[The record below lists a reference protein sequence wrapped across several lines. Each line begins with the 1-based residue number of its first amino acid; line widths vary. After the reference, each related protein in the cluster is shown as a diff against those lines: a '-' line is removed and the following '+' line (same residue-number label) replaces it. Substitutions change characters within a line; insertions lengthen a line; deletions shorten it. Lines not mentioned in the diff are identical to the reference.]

1 MSKADAEMGGS
12 RMGGSRMGG
21 SRMGG
26 SRMGGSRMGGSRM
39 GGSRMGGSR
48 MGGSRM
54 GGSRMGGSRMGGSRM
69 GGSGMEGLGGS
80 RMGGSIMP
88 TEGSMMPD
96 PQQAFGAPQPNSQGG
111 PSKII
116 LNEDELLIDG
126 TSFVEKK
133 TLKND
138 GNLTYLTHS
147 RFIADAIYEVIATVQ
162 NGAFIQFDVNT
173 NLETEEEIYEME
185 QTWQLVW
192 PADFENMVG
201 GSGSK
206 MATPSAGMAGSRM
219 AGSRMAGSK
228 MAGSR
233 MAGSR
238 MAGSRMA
245 GSRMAGSK
253 AADAGGSKMA
263 ASNALPMKLPG
274 Q

>member
-1 MSKADAEMGGS
+1 MSAEMGGS

-54 GGSRMGGSRMGGSRM
+54 GGSRMGGSRMA
-69 GGSGMEGLGGS
+69 GLGGS
-80 RMGGSIMP
+80 RMGGSMMP
-88 TEGSMMPD
+88 TQGSMMLGT
-96 PQQAFGAPQPNSQGG
+96 QQTFGAPQPNIPGN

-116 LNEDELLIDG
+116 LNEDEMIIEG
-126 TSFVEKK
+126 MRFAEKK

-147 RFIADAIYEVIATVQ
+147 RFMAESVYEVIATVQ
-162 NGAFIQFDVNT
+162 NGVFIQFDVNT
-173 NLETEEEIYEME
+173 NLETEEEVFQME
-185 QTWQLVW
+185 QIWLQFW
-192 PADFENMVG
+192 PADEQNMIG
-201 GSGSK
+201 GS
-206 MATPSAGMAGSRM
+206 MMPNPSAG
-219 AGSRMAGSK
+219 

-245 GSRMAGSK
+245 GSRV
-253 AADAGGSKMA
+253 ADAGGSRMA

>member
-1 MSKADAEMGGS
+1 MGGSRMGVSRLGGS

-26 SRMGGSRMGGSRM
+26 SRIDGSRMCGSRMGGSRM
-39 GGSRMGGSR
+39 GGSSMEGLDGSR
-48 MGGSRM
+48 MGGSM
-54 GGSRMGGSRMGGSRM
+54 
-69 GGSGMEGLGGS
+69 
-80 RMGGSIMP
+80 MP
-88 TEGSMMPD
+88 TQGSMMVGT
-96 PQQAFGAPQPNSQGG
+96 QQTFGAPQPNIPGN

-116 LNEDELLIDG
+116 LNEDEMLIEG
-126 TSFVEKK
+126 MRLVEKK
-133 TLKND
+133 SLKTD

-147 RFIADAIYEVIATVQ
+147 RSMGPAVYEVIATVQ

-173 NLETEEEIYEME
+173 NLETEEDVFGME
-185 QTWQLVW
+185 VAWLQLW
-192 PADFENMVG
+192 PADEQDMVG
-201 GSGSK
+201 GS
-206 MATPSAGMAGSRM
+206 MMPNPSAG
-219 AGSRMAGSK
+219 

-245 GSRMAGSK
+245 GSRITGSRMAGSRMAGSR
-253 AADAGGSKMA
+253 AADAGGSRMA

>member
-1 MSKADAEMGGS
+1 MGGS

-69 GGSGMEGLGGS
+69 EGLGGS
-80 RMGGSIMP
+80 RMEGAMMP
-88 TEGSMMPD
+88 TQGSMMLGTQQTFGP
-96 PQQAFGAPQPNSQGG
+96 PQSNIPGHPG
-111 PSKII
+111 KVI
-116 LNEDELLIDG
+116 LNDDQMMING
-126 TSFVEKK
+126 TLFVEKR

-147 RFIADAIYEVIATVQ
+147 RSMGEAIYEVIATVQ
-162 NGAFIQFDVNT
+162 NGEFTQFDVNT
-173 NLETEEEIYEME
+173 NLETEEEIFGME
-185 QTWQLVW
+185 QIWLEFW
-192 PADFENMVG
+192 PPEGQDMVE
-201 GSGSK
+201 GS
-206 MATPSAGMAGSRM
+206 MMPTPSAGMAGSR
-219 AGSRMAGSK
+219 

-253 AADAGGSKMA
+253 AAGADGSKMA